1 MSEAEL
7 PTTNTRKCF
16 ACIKGWPQNA
26 AICIDAIEFFCC
38 RFAKDLMRDSKLLF
52 KMLFPTIKIPANIA
66 AADSPIRRP
75 DTKSCTSEPLAVAD
89 MALQARPRTMR
100 MIPYRIFLPLQVLCA
115 AQQVKDLLIVI
126 NPHAALRRIL
136 AVHQLGER
144 NGKLPADL
152 FNNAVIGHTLAVFP
166 FGDRL
171 IGHAEFS
178 TSCSCVR
185 FFSLRF
191 LEM

>member
-1 MSEAEL
+1 M
-7 PTTNTRKCF
+7 T
-16 ACIKGWPQNA
+16 
-26 AICIDAIEFFCC
+26 
-38 RFAKDLMRDSKLLF
+38 
-52 KMLFPTIKIPANIA
+52 IPANIS

-75 DTKSCTSEPLAVAD
+75 DTNSCTSEPLAVAD

-100 MIPYRIFLPLQVLCA
+100 MIPYRIFLPPQVLCA

-136 AVHQLGER
+136 AVHQLGKR

-166 FGDRL
+166 FGNRL
-171 IGHAEFS
+171 IGHAEFFPPVVPVS
-178 TSCSCVR
+178 DFSPCVSWKCNCR
-185 FFSLRF
+185 WLFDSLNFPPFHGFIIDDGENRYYCFSIGGRF
-191 LEM
+191 LITGG